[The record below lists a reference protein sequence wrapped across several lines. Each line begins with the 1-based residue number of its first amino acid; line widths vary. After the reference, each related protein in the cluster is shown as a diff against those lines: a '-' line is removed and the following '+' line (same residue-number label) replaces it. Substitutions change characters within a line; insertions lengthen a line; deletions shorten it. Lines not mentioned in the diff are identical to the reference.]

1 MPTDFIG
8 LFAVLAA
15 ARIRFVLVG
24 GQEVRVASIEDWI
37 RMKTFVPNEEPSAWG
52 TYEDAEA
59 LRRCSFERRT
69 PEQRLAW
76 LKAAL
81 ELAYQSGAIK
91 PRRPDPSSPES

>member
-15 ARIRFVLVG
+15 A
-24 GQEVRVASIEDWI
+24 
-37 RMKTFVPNEEPSAWG
+37 
-52 TYEDAEA
+52 EA
-59 LRRCSFERRT
+59 LRRWSFERRT

-81 ELAYQSGAIK
+81 EIAYQSGALR
-91 PRRPDPSSPES
+91 PRRPDQTPQSS